1 VESPDTLN
9 GRQAEEVTQYNCYT
23 TERPK
28 GYINRDCLPFIDS
41 SSIEIHFI
49 VNNYQD
55 IQTSS
60 KKQTL
65 QQHYHPTTTSNIKH
79 QQ

>member
-1 VESPDTLN
+1 MRLFSGIAGTLN

-41 SSIEIHFI
+41 SSIEIH
-49 VNNYQD
+49 VNVLSVN
-55 IQTSS
+55 IRAGN
-60 KKQTL
+60 TL
-65 QQHYHPTTTSNIKH
+65 HGDDLIR
-79 QQ
+79 